1 MLGKIIVIINTSK
14 ENNYKYKNKIKDIN
28 ITKNKY
34 SHFPDSLTTSRVFRP
49 IPYRIVNKD
58 CLTDSHSSYS

>member
-34 SHFPDSLTTSRVFRP
+34 SHFPDSLTTSRVFSESG
-49 IPYRIVNKD
+49 K
-58 CLTDSHSSYS
+58 